1 MWRET
6 IAWTVRC
13 ERLAARVVTG
23 PAAFLV
29 AGLLDLVAV
38 LWWLAVRRR
47 GRSY

>member
-6 IAWTVRC
+6 IARTVRC
-13 ERLAARVVTG
+13 ERLAARAVTG

-29 AGLLDLVAV
+29 AGLLDVVAM
-38 LWWLAVRRR
+38 LWWFAAHRR

>member
-6 IAWTVRC
+6 IAWKVRC

-29 AGLLDLVAV
+29 AGLLDVVAV
-38 LWWLAVRRR
+38 LWWLATHRR